1 MDLMWRC
8 LVSVSAM
15 TCGGVCVVRRFC
27 RSRMVVCIPLVL
39 RVRAVM
45 GGWEYSVVVLVS
57 VFLCGDV

>member
-8 LVSVSAM
+8 LVSVSGM
-15 TCGGVCVVRRFC
+15 IYGGVCVVRKFY

-45 GGWEYSVVVLVS
+45 GGREYSVVVLLSVS
-57 VFLCGDV
+57 L